1 MIPPIYYVV
10 IVLAVI
16 AIVALIGW
24 LFRKDDAIEERR
36 RNMMKLY
43 GRLQELG
50 LDEFAAAAQAYVIGD
65 YSNLYREAHQL
76 LHTLLD
82 PAKADAMLAKHFYS
96 QLAHRLLLPD
106 DVIKIKAAIEKIL
119 PVAVNPVAK

>member
-1 MIPPIYYVV
+1 MIAIPTIYYVV
-10 IVLAVI
+10 IILA
-16 AIVALIGW
+16 AISVVAVIGW

-36 RNMMKLY
+36 RNMMKLF

-82 PAKADAMLAKHFYS
+82 PAKADAMLAKHFYN
-96 QLAHRLLLPD
+96 QLEHRLLLPS
-106 DVIKIKAAIEKIL
+106 DVVRIKAAIEKIS
-119 PVAVNPVAK
+119 PVVAK